1 MNFEWDESKNRS
13 NQQTLMQ
20 DNNTANISKTDWAR
34 IDAMID
40 EDIDTSDSPV
50 LTEQFF
56 SRAKPWSSVKTK
68 SQISVSVDSETL
80 AWFEEQGQDSERH
93 LAAALRIYAEAQKYA
108 GVQSA

>member
-1 MNFEWDESKNRS
+1 MK
-13 NQQTLMQ
+13 
-20 DNNTANISKTDWAR
+20 DNNTANISKADWAR
-34 IDAMID
+34 VDAMTD
-40 EDIDTSDSPV
+40 EDIDTSDTPV

-56 SRAKPWSSVKTK
+56 SRAKPWSPVKSK

-108 GVQSA
+108 GIRSA